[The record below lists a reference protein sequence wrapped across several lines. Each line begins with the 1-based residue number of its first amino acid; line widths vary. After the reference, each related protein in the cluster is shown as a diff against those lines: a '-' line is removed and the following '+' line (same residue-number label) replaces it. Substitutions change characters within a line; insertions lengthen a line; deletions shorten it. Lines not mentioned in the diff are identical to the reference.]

1 MYLIGGDGTQKG
13 IEKLLVRARQRHL
26 IISFVGI
33 PKTID
38 NDIPLIDYSFG
49 FHTACEKA
57 QKMIE
62 SAVVEANSAINGVGL
77 VKLMGRYSGFI
88 ARNASL
94 SNCQVDICIIPELP
108 WELNGP
114 RGLLEQVV

>member
-1 MYLIGGDGTQKG
+1 M
-13 IEKLLVRARQRHL
+13 

-38 NDIPLIDYSFG
+38 NDIPIIDYSFG
-49 FHTACEKA
+49 FNTACEVAERMIAAAYTEATNA
-57 QKMIE
+57 Q
-62 SAVVEANSAINGVGL
+62 NGVGL

-94 SNCQVDICIIPELP
+94 ANGNVDICLIPELP
-108 WELNGP
+108 FELYGP
-114 RGLLEQVV
+114 RGFYE